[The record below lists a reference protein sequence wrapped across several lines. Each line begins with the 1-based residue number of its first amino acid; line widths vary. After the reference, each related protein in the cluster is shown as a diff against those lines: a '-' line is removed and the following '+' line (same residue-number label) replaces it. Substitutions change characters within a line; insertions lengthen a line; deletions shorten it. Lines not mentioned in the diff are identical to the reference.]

1 MAASEE
7 RWARGSG
14 SGSGLRLAG
23 VMRAVVALCVCLTV
37 AGCSSVGGSVPLGEA
52 MALRG
57 ERFERGVVAADHTA
71 ASEAGAEIL
80 RRGGNAVDAAVAT
93 AFALSVVRPESC
105 GIGGGGFMLV
115 RLAAGGGDPARTVA
129 IDYRERAPMAV
140 DAGVFSGPDAPSS
153 REGGMAVAT
162 PGTVAG
168 LLHALERYGT
178 MSRSEVMGPAI
189 RLATEGYAADGY
201 TIETMERLRAQ
212 ADPGAEGSVASWV
225 SGARAGGELPWEAV
239 WRVFLRD
246 GALRSGETLTNRRQA
261 VVLEEIAERG
271 RSGFYGGRV
280 ARAMVGAVQ
289 SAGGVMDESD
299 LAEYEVVERD
309 AIEVGFG
316 GYRWLLMPPPSSGGV
331 AIGQT
336 LAVLSAYDEQMRG
349 HVGEGPL
356 DAASPADPVFAHALV
371 ESLKHAFADR
381 SRFLADPDFVDVA
394 VEMLTSAEYA
404 WSLAERLHPERTQ
417 ALDRYGDGSGGGAA
431 DGGGTSH
438 FSVVDR
444 WGNAVACTETIN
456 LRFGSRVVVPGY
468 GFVLNNQMDDFT
480 REAGVENAFG
490 LVQSES
496 NLPGAGKRPL
506 SSMSPTVVLDGEGS
520 VVAVAGAS
528 GGPRIITAT
537 LQALLNAL
545 HFRMSAPDAV
555 EQPRL
560 HHQWLPE
567 VLYAEP
573 PLYRRGGFAA
583 PMRDRGH
590 ALERSEDLGAV
601 QLIVRG
607 ADGSGW
613 RAASDPRKGG
623 GAAGD

>member
-1 MAASEE
+1 MAIVVE
-7 RWARGSG
+7 RWAG
-14 SGSGLRLAG
+14 GLRAAG
-23 VMRAVVALCVCLTV
+23 MVRVVIALCLCLSA
-37 AGCSSVGGSVPLGEA
+37 AGCSGVGGSVPIGEA

-57 ERFERGVVAADHTA
+57 ERFDRGVVAADHAA

-105 GIGGGGFMLV
+105 GIGGGGFMVV
-115 RLAAGGGDPARTVA
+115 RLAAGGGEPARTVA

-140 DAGVFSGPDAPSS
+140 DAGVFSGSDAPSS

-178 MSRSEVMGPAI
+178 MSRAEVMGPAI
-189 RLATEGYAADGY
+189 RLATEGYEADGY
-201 TIETMERLRAQ
+201 TIETMERLRVQ
-212 ADPGAEGSVASWV
+212 ADAGAEGSVASWV
-225 SGARAGGELPWEAV
+225 SGRRAAGELPWEAV
-239 WRVFLRD
+239 WREFLRD
-246 GALRSGETLTNRRQA
+246 GALRDGDTLTNRRQA
-261 VVLEEIAERG
+261 IVLEEIAERG

-280 ARAMVGAVQ
+280 ARAIVGVVR
-289 SAGGVMDESD
+289 SAGGVMDEDD
-299 LAEYEVVERD
+299 LAGYEVVERD
-309 AIEVGFG
+309 AIGVDFG
-316 GYRWLLMPPPSSGGV
+316 GYRWILMPPPSSGGV
-331 AIGQT
+331 AIAET
-336 LAVLSAYDEQMRG
+336 LGVLAAYDEQMRG

-356 DAASPADPVFAHALV
+356 DTTSPADPVFAHALV

-381 SRFLADPDFVDVA
+381 SRFLADPDFADVP
-394 VEMLTSAEYA
+394 VGMLTSDEYA
-404 WSLAERLHPERTQ
+404 WSLADRLHPERTQ
-417 ALDRYGDGSGGGAA
+417 DLDRYGDGSGGGAA
-431 DGGGTSH
+431 AGGGTSH

-490 LVQSES
+490 LVQSEG
-496 NLPGAGKRPL
+496 NLPGPGKRPL
-506 SSMSPTVVLDGEGS
+506 SSMSPTVVLDRDGA
-520 VVAVAGAS
+520 VVAVGGAS

-545 HFRMSAPDAV
+545 HFGMGAADAV
-555 EQPRL
+555 SRPRL

-573 PLYRRGGFAA
+573 RLYDRGGFAA
-583 PMRDRGH
+583 PMRERGH
-590 ALERSEDLGAV
+590 ALERADDLGAV

-623 GAAGD
+623 APAGD